1 MLRLL
6 RTIIAALLSGFRSRR
21 DLVFENLALRQ
32 QLATV
37 LQKRRPLISS
47 PDRVFWVVLRRLW
60 SRWSEVIVIVKP
72 ETVIGWHR
80 AGFALYWR
88 WLSRPARFPGRPAV
102 GRQVRDLVRRMASE
116 NGWGAPRIHGE
127 LVKLGFMVSERTVSR
142 YMRHHGRRWPERRQS
157 WLTFLRNHREVIVAM
172 DFFTVPTA
180 TFRVLYVWFAIR
192 HSRREVVHWNVTG
205 SPTAS
210 WVVQQLREAFPF
222 DEAGRSSKCLVF
234 DRDTIFSGDVVAAVT
249 SMALDPRRTSYQ
261 SPWRNGVAE
270 RFVGTV
276 RRELLDHAIVLDDRH
291 LRRLLSEYLAYYH
304 EDRTHLGIEKDAPV
318 ERPVELRPAETAA
331 VRAGPR
337 VGGLHNRYTRTAAA

>member
-6 RTIIAALLSGFRSRR
+6 RATIAALLSGFRSRR
-21 DLVFENLALRQ
+21 DLVLENLALRQ

-37 LQKRRPLISS
+37 LQKCRPLIRP
-47 PDRVFWVVLRRLW
+47 PDRAFWVVLRRLW

-88 WLSRPARFPGRPAV
+88 WLARPARFPGRPAV

-142 YMRHHGRRWPERRQS
+142 YMRHHGRRWPERGQS
-157 WLTFLRNHREVIVAM
+157 WLTFLRNHRELIVAM

-180 TFRVLYVWFAIR
+180 TFRILYVWFAIR
-192 HSRREVVHWNVTG
+192 HSRREIVHWSATE
-205 SPTAS
+205 SPTAP

-222 DEAGRSSKCLVF
+222 DDAGGRSGYLVL
-234 DRDTIFSGDVVAAVT
+234 DRDTTFSAAVVAAIA
-249 SMALDPRRTSYQ
+249 SMGLEPTRTSYQ
-261 SPWRNGVAE
+261 SPWQNGVAE

-276 RRELLDHAIVLDDRH
+276 RRELLDHAIVLDDEH
-291 LRRLLSEYLAYYH
+291 LRRLLGEYQAYYN
-304 EDRTHLGIEKDAPV
+304 EDRTHLGVEKDAPLA
-318 ERPVELRPAETAA
+318 RPVEGRPAGPAA
-331 VRAGPR
+331 VQARRR
-337 VGGLHNRYTRTAAA
+337 VGGLHHRYTWTASA